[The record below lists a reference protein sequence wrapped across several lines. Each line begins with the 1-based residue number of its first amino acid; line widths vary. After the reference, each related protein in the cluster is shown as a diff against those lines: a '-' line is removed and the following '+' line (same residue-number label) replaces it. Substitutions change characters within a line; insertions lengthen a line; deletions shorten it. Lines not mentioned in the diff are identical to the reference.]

1 MRYLSLNDLLNAYA
15 AGIFPMA
22 EDQDD
27 PEIFWVDPEDR
38 GILPLDQFHI
48 PKRLRKTVRGDR
60 FEVRCDSAFVECV
73 MGCAAPGPG
82 RDRTWINETILDLY
96 TGLFEHGFAHSVE
109 CWADGR
115 LCGGLYGVS
124 LGGAFFGESMF
135 SWATDASK
143 VALVHLVG
151 RLIAGNYRLLDVQF
165 VTDHLRQFGAVS
177 IPRADYREKLADA
190 IQVPADF
197 YSLAPSGTSVSGSV
211 ILQSI
216 TQTS

>member
-48 PKRLRKTVRGDR
+48 PKRLRKTVRADR

-82 RDRTWINETILDLY
+82 RARTWINETILELY

-151 RLIAGNYRLLDVQF
+151 RLIAGNYKLLDVQF
-165 VTDHLRQFGAVS
+165 VTDHLQQFGAIS
-177 IPRADYREKLADA
+177 IPRVDYRAKLAAA

-197 YSLAPSGTSVSGSV
+197 YSLAPSGASVSGSV